1 MVCVLSDVS
10 HLSVYKRAKWAEEPT
25 FVLQKHV
32 ISTTATL
39 SPEKIRLYRCVC
51 GFFFLFFFSGGGSV
65 VF

>member
-39 SPEKIRLYRCVC
+39 SPEKIGCIDVYVV
-51 GFFFLFFFSGGGSV
+51 FFFLFFFSGGGSV